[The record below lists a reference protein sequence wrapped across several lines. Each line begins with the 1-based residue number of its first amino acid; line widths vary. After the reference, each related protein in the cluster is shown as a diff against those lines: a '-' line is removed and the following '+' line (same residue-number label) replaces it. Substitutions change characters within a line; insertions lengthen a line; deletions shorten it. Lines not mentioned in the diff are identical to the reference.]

1 MEIIV
6 LMLYQTMREAQPPN
20 CWQQVNCESLSAP
33 VACQESP
40 TPAQADPLMGCCVF
54 FVVVVDC

>member
-6 LMLYQTMREAQPPN
+6 LMLQYNQRGSAPN
-20 CWQQVNCESLSAP
+20 CWQQVDCESLSAP
-33 VACQESP
+33 VTCQESP
-40 TPAQADPLMGCCVF
+40 TPPQADPLMGCCVV